1 MRVRA
6 RYDATDKIAVF
17 DLEPTNAGFVGDLSA
32 GSHIDVR
39 LGDEGIVRQYSL
51 CGPVGRPDFYRI
63 AVLRVDP
70 SRGGSRAMHDLKV
83 GDELEIS
90 TPRQNFGL
98 VDARHHI
105 LIAGG
110 IGVTPLIAM
119 ARSLD
124 FSGGDYRLHYVAR
137 SRDAAVFI
145 PELDRNP
152 RVTFHFTGPKSTVVL
167 YDPENPR
174 VAAVAAKV
182 WVVPVA
188 GETRHRVNLYYADA
202 VYKFISATQRLPMTV
217 QAADFVPYVD
227 ADTDE
232 AGYTQNPYGQIP
244 IFHVATDRPFGTPE
258 HKAAYGPQDIINK
271 LVITQMASVEHYGF
285 PTRYVLS
292 ENHANVANDFDDDDD
307 SADLSGNPG
316 DLWMLTNTK
325 QVGQFDAAKP
335 DTYLAP
341 YKEYIRTMASVTSTP
356 LHYFEN
362 TQTNVSGEALRASEA
377 ALIKKVRDRQLSFGT
392 AIRSMF
398 VFILKLYGITSD
410 VQLHWAQPESI
421 DDKERWEVAY
431 KKVQAGLPVK
441 QMLIEQGYDTQ
452 IVESWDLPVLNPQT
466 SQLEQNTENE
476 GETAA

>member
-1 MRVRA
+1 MNLEDKLVEYNLESDLALAVQAILDRQQEYETAEKYYKGEVDEVFASPSVRRALSKIGSGFRINFAAMPVDAVAA
-6 RYDATDKIAVF
+6 RLEIDAVKAVSAEGADVLDAVF
-17 DLEPTNAGFVGDLSA
+17 EDA
-32 GSHIDVR
+32 
-39 LGDEGIVRQYSL
+39 
-51 CGPVGRPDFYRI
+51 
-63 AVLRVDP
+63 
-70 SRGGSRAMHDLKV
+70 
-83 GDELEIS
+83 ELELELKRTFKNALMFGDAYMFVWPDTS
-90 TPRQNFGL
+90 GL
-98 VDARHHI
+98 VQAYYN
-105 LIAGG
+105 
-110 IGVTPLIAM
+110 
-119 ARSLD
+119 S
-124 FSGGDYRLHYVAR
+124 
-137 SRDAAVFI
+137 
-145 PELDRNP
+145 
-152 RVTFHFTGPKSTVVL
+152 PKSTVVL

-182 WVVPVA
+182 WGVPVA

-202 VYKFISATQRLPMTV
+202 VYKFISAAQRLPMTV

-232 AGYTQNPYGQIP
+232 AGYVQNPYGQIP

-292 ENHANVANDFDDDDD
+292 ENHANVANDFEDDDD

-316 DLWMLTNTK
+316 DLWLLTNTK

-398 VFILKLYGITSD
+398 VFILKLNGITSD
-410 VQLHWAQPESI
+410 VQLHWVQPESI

-466 SQLEQNTENE
+466 SQLEENTEIE
-476 GETAA
+476 GEIAA

>member
-1 MRVRA
+1 MNLEDNLVDYNLENDLALAVQTILDRQQDYETAEKYYKGEVDEVFASPSVRRALSKIGSDFRINFAAMPVDAVAA
-6 RYDATDKIAVF
+6 RLEIDAVKAVSADGAAVLDAVF
-17 DLEPTNAGFVGDLSA
+17 ESA
-32 GSHIDVR
+32 
-39 LGDEGIVRQYSL
+39 
-51 CGPVGRPDFYRI
+51 
-63 AVLRVDP
+63 
-70 SRGGSRAMHDLKV
+70 
-83 GDELEIS
+83 ELELELKR
-90 TPRQNFGL
+90 TFKNALMFG
-98 VDARHHI
+98 DAYMFVWPDSSDSVQ
-105 LIAGG
+105 AYYN
-110 IGVTPLIAM
+110 
-119 ARSLD
+119 S
-124 FSGGDYRLHYVAR
+124 
-137 SRDAAVFI
+137 
-145 PELDRNP
+145 
-152 RVTFHFTGPKSTVVL
+152 PKSTVVL

-202 VYKFISATQRLPMTV
+202 IYKFISRQQRMSMTV
-217 QAADFVPYVD
+217 QAADFVPFID

-232 AGYTQNPYGQIP
+232 AGYMQNPYAQIP

-398 VFILKLYGITSD
+398 VFILKLHGIKSD

-421 DDKERWEVAY
+421 DNKERWEVAY

-441 QMLIEQGYDTQ
+441 QMLVEQGYDTQ

-466 SQLEQNTENE
+466 NQLEKNTENE
-476 GETAA
+476 GDLAA

>member
-1 MRVRA
+1 MNLDDKLVEYNLENDLALAVQAILDRQQEYETAEKYYKGEVDEVFASPSVRRALSKIGSDFRINFAAMPVDAVAA
-6 RYDATDKIAVF
+6 RLEIDAVKAVSAEGADVLDAVF
-17 DLEPTNAGFVGDLSA
+17 EDA
-32 GSHIDVR
+32 
-39 LGDEGIVRQYSL
+39 
-51 CGPVGRPDFYRI
+51 
-63 AVLRVDP
+63 
-70 SRGGSRAMHDLKV
+70 
-83 GDELEIS
+83 ELELELKRTFKNALMFGDAYMFVWPDS
-90 TPRQNFGL
+90 SGL
-98 VDARHHI
+98 VQAYYN
-105 LIAGG
+105 
-110 IGVTPLIAM
+110 
-119 ARSLD
+119 S
-124 FSGGDYRLHYVAR
+124 
-137 SRDAAVFI
+137 
-145 PELDRNP
+145 
-152 RVTFHFTGPKSTVVL
+152 PKSTVVL

-202 VYKFISATQRLPMTV
+202 VYKFISAAQRLPMTV
-217 QAADFVPYVD
+217 QATDFVPYVD

-232 AGYTQNPYGQIP
+232 AGYVQNPYGQIP

-316 DLWMLTNTK
+316 DLWLLTNTK

-398 VFILKLYGITSD
+398 VFILKLNGITSD
-410 VQLHWAQPESI
+410 VQLHWVQPESI

-452 IVESWDLPVLNPQT
+452 IVESWELPVLNPQT
-466 SQLEQNTENE
+466 SQLEENTESE
-476 GETAA
+476 GEIAA

>member
-1 MRVRA
+1 MNLEDNLVEYNLENDLALAVQTILDRQQEYEKAEKYYKGEVDEVFASPSVRRALSKIGSDFRINFAAMPVDAVAA
-6 RYDATDKIAVF
+6 RLEIDAVKSVSADGADVLDAVF
-17 DLEPTNAGFVGDLSA
+17 EDA
-32 GSHIDVR
+32 
-39 LGDEGIVRQYSL
+39 
-51 CGPVGRPDFYRI
+51 
-63 AVLRVDP
+63 
-70 SRGGSRAMHDLKV
+70 
-83 GDELEIS
+83 ELELELKR
-90 TPRQNFGL
+90 TFKNALMFG
-98 VDARHHI
+98 DAYMF
-105 LIAGG
+105 
-110 IGVTPLIAM
+110 VWPD
-119 ARSLD
+119 S
-124 FSGGDYRLHYVAR
+124 SGSVQAYYN
-137 SRDAAVFI
+137 S
-145 PELDRNP
+145 
-152 RVTFHFTGPKSTVVL
+152 PKSTVVL

-202 VYKFISATQRLPMTV
+202 IYKFISTAQRLPMTV
-217 QAADFVPYVD
+217 QATDFAPYLD

-232 AGYTQNPYGQIP
+232 AGYVQNPYGQIP

-398 VFILKLYGITSD
+398 VFILKLHGIKSD
-410 VQLHWAQPESI
+410 VQLHWVQPESI

-466 SQLEQNTENE
+466 NQLEQNTENE
-476 GETAA
+476 GDLAA